1 LPDDTADWIEQPV
14 PTAPQRTFVD
24 VSDGRIGLLVA
35 NRGLPEYE
43 AIPTAEGTTIAVT
56 LLRCVGWLSRDDFP
70 ARRGHAGP
78 AAMAVPDAQCLGR
91 WTFEYALVPHAGD
104 WASSL
109 AFQQAHFF
117 NSPLRAMTVSVQR
130 GDLPPEAGFIEV
142 EPAVLV
148 VSAVKLAED
157 DDGLIVRV
165 YNATDAPVEGRVRLL
180 RPFRRA
186 VRTNLNER
194 ELTEIAHDDR
204 QVTLAVRGKEVVT
217 LKIEF

>member
-1 LPDDTADWIEQPV
+1 
-14 PTAPQRTFVD
+14 
-24 VSDGRIGLLVA
+24 
-35 NRGLPEYE
+35 
-43 AIPTAEGTTIAVT
+43 
-56 LLRCVGWLSRDDFP
+56 
-70 ARRGHAGP
+70 
-78 AAMAVPDAQCLGR
+78 MAVPDAQCLGR